1 MRIARINNGTVAN
14 IEIWADDARLPADAI
29 ACGPA
34 VAKGWTYADGVFA
47 APPKPPEAVV
57 LTPLEFLSRLTP
69 QEMGTIA
76 ALAQSDLTVEVWKMT
91 MLAAGEIRSD
101 DERTAQGLAF
111 AVSKGILTAE
121 RAAEVMSNA

>member
-1 MRIARINNGTVAN
+1 MRVARINNGTVAN
-14 IEIWADDARLPADAI
+14 VELWQDGATLPPDAI
-29 ACGPA
+29 ECGPE
-34 VAKGWTYADGVFA
+34 VGKGWTYAGGTFS
-47 APPKPPEAVV
+47 APPKPIEAVV

-69 QEMGTIA
+69 QELGTIA

-101 DERTAQGLAF
+101 DERTVQGLAF
-111 AVSKGILTAE
+111 AVSKGILTQE